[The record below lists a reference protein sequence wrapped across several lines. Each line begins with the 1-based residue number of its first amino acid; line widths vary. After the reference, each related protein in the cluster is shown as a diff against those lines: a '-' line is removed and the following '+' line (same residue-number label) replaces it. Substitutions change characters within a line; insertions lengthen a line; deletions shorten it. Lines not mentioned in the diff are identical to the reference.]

1 MVSLKGWSDVHVD
14 DWDKEVSNSE
24 RPVVAEFWHQKCPMC
39 QEIEPIVERLPGKLG
54 DKAKLVRFNVL
65 ASREDRVFAINLGVR
80 STPTFMIL
88 CGGRPIGSIVG
99 GRDLEQLVQE
109 ISSVLENKD
118 SCLAATPLE

>member
-1 MVSLKGWSDVHVD
+1 MDIQFS
-14 DWDKEVSNSE
+14 DWDKEVSASD
-24 RPVVAEFWHQKCPMC
+24 RPVLAEFWHQKCPMC
-39 QEIEPIVERLPGKLG
+39 LEMEPIIEHLPRELG
-54 DKAKLVRFNVL
+54 DRAKLVRFNVL
-65 ASREDRVFAINLGVR
+65 ESRENRVFAINLGVR

-109 ISSVLENKD
+109 VSSVIENRE